1 MSYIPGTIK
10 AARLKQPRLTT
21 EQVWQQVEQHLGIS
35 LPRPAPFGSGD
46 SSTDSSLKEAPS
58 HYQASGPEWS
68 TK

>member
-21 EQVWQQVEQHLGIS
+21 EQFYQQVEAHLGIS
-35 LPRPAPFGSGD
+35 LTRPVLSKSGD
-46 SSTDSSLKEAPS
+46 SSMGSSLQETPS
-58 HYQASGPEWS
+58 RYQASGPEWN